1 MLDVAPRGNG
11 AVTPFVVQPEVLPG
25 NGLLSTLAN
34 AITAVA
40 TTLNIQAGDAVN
52 WPSSGVYRAVICQD
66 PINGPW
72 ELVMVTGG
80 QGSSTLQVTRA
91 AESYNGN
98 TTAYAWPVGTSI
110 SAVLTQAGLTAWR
123 GAGGG
128 GGTDVSSYFRSTGPG
143 TLPTTGVGTE
153 MFYQGTVQPTA
164 SNTGNFFPSNYD
176 PYTGDT
182 AVSVGS
188 DINIGIS
195 FTVDV
200 ACTLQA
206 ISYFRSETQSADRG
220 PTQHNFGLYNASQAL
235 LWQGWSSAEV
245 DYWNPISVG
254 YALQPGVTYTA
265 VVHLPAGSTY
275 QRDASFL
282 ALASGNIPVGPV
294 PLHYVSS
301 STGTYASLA
310 FPGTVLGTPDGL
322 GLDVIVAG
330 PAAST
335 GFQAY
340 GSWFDP
346 NVSTNNY
353 SEGGVGANGG
363 YAFTVS
369 QPCTVTQV
377 RWFRSPSDTDATA
390 RPIGIFDRR
399 TRLALWTGTTTAEVA
414 GQWNAVSTP
423 AIALQPNVPYM
434 LGWHLFATSY
444 YRDYWNGGFPLER

>member
-153 MFYQGTVQPTA
+153 MFYQGTVQPTSA
-164 SNTGNFFPSNYD
+164 YTGSFYPHDYD
-176 PYTGDT
+176 PAGK
-182 AVSVGS
+182 AVMSS
-188 DINIGIS
+188 SEMNIGLS

-206 ISYFRSETQSADRG
+206 ITFFPADPGHRPDLAQLRPVQRRHPGASVVGLDQRRG
-220 PTQHNFGLYNASQAL
+220 RL
-235 LWQGWSSAEV
+235 LESDLGRLRVAARCHLHGRGAHQRGQR
-245 DYWNPISVG
+245 G
-254 YALQPGVTYTA
+254 
-265 VVHLPAGSTY
+265 LPA
-275 QRDASFL
+275 RREL
-282 ALASGNIPVGPV
+282 
-294 PLHYVSS
+294 
-301 STGTYASLA
+301 
-310 FPGTVLGTPDGL
+310 PGH
-322 GLDVIVAG
+322 
-330 PAAST
+330 
-335 GFQAY
+335 
-340 GSWFDP
+340 
-346 NVSTNNY
+346 
-353 SEGGVGANGG
+353 
-363 YAFTVS
+363 
-369 QPCTVTQV
+369 
-377 RWFRSPSDTDATA
+377 RWQHLA
-390 RPIGIFDRR
+390 RPGAD
-399 TRLALWTGTTTAEVA
+399 ALREFEHGQLRHA
-414 GQWNAVSTP
+414 GLPGHHARH
-423 AIALQPNVPYM
+423 AR
-434 LGWHLFATSY
+434 WHGPGRGHQRAA
-444 YRDYWNGGFPLER
+444 RQ